1 MTMPSYLLIPELSF
15 PDTEKNRFYSR
26 VKIPNKNGCMI
37 WVGKIG
43 KKDNRYGQF
52 SSKNKKVLTA
62 HRYSYELYFGK
73 IPTGLFVLHTCDTP
87 ACVCPD
93 HLFIGTQHDNAVD
106 MRIKNRGFNN
116 SGENHGRA
124 ILTLNKVRQIRE
136 LYTGA
141 NGEIKELSLQFS
153 VSKSTISNIVN
164 NKTWRNI

>member
-1 MTMPSYLLIPELSF
+1 MTMPSYLLVPELNF

-26 VKIPNKNGCMI
+26 VKVPDKNGCMI
-37 WVGKIG
+37 WIGKIG

-52 SSKNKKVLTA
+52 TSKSKKVLTA

-73 IPTGLFVLHTCDTP
+73 IPTGLFVLHKCDTP
-87 ACVCPD
+87 ACVNPE

-106 MRIKNRGFNN
+106 MRSKNRGFNN

-124 ILTLNKVRQIRE
+124 ILTIDKVKNIRE
-136 LYTGA
+136 LYEEDSAGITA
-141 NGEIKELSLQFS
+141 LSIKFN
-153 VSKSTISNIVN
+153 VSKSTIHNIVN